1 MLGLMSVAELVLGV
15 ELAAG
20 DVAEEAEEAT
30 LEAEDATLE
39 MEEATEEEDAADEED
54 RAEEDDAADEDA
66 GAVLEAAEVEGVDVG
81 MGTASVVVKDGE
93 AGLRCSISTKLSKK
107 SHEIH

>member
-15 ELAAG
+15 ELAG

-81 MGTASVVVKDGE
+81 AGTASVVVKDGD
-93 AGLRCSISTKLSKK
+93 AGLGFNVQHQYEAFEEQS
-107 SHEIH
+107 